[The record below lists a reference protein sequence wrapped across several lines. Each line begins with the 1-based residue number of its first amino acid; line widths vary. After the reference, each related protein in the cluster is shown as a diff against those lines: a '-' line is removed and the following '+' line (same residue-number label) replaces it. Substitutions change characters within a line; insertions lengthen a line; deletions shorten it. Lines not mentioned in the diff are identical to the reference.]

1 MTHVSKGSKGGLSD
15 RTASLVTGAVGLAGS
30 LTYILAARRI
40 EDSLLADAVGAS
52 GVPVGVGAL
61 MAVASV
67 ALLIKALLPS
77 AKAQAAAV
85 LTGDAATQS
94 SAESPLRPH
103 YLAAG
108 LLAILVLYLIVLPW
122 LGYVVSIGILAAAVG
137 WFAGGRERMT
147 LLGFALLT
155 GPILWF
161 LFDFALK
168 VHMPVGFWPKLFTG

>member
-1 MTHVSKGSKGGLSD
+1 MSKSSNEGLSD
-15 RTASLVTGAVGLAGS
+15 RTASLVTGAIGLVGS
-30 LTYILAARRI
+30 LAYIVAARRI

-67 ALLIKALLPS
+67 ALLVKAWLPS
-77 AKAQAAAV
+77 SKPGTKV
-85 LTGDAATQS
+85 S
-94 SAESPLRPH
+94 SKEEAESASSFESPLRPH

-108 LLAILVLYLIVLPW
+108 LLSILVVYLIFLPW
-122 LGYVVSIGILAAAVG
+122 LGYIVSIGVLAAAVG